1 MIETLQSLR
10 FVFAL
15 TVMLAH
21 FSYAGIEGHSTGVG
35 PMFFMLMTGIVM
47 SRSYGP
53 KILDGTFCF
62 KHFLLRRLFKFY
74 PLHVVCLLAVVV
86 VRHKT
91 MTDNDYLAILPN
103 LFLVQSWIPVPDYY
117 F

>member
-62 KHFLLRRLFKFY
+62 KHFGDIAQPFSCAELDTCSGL
-74 PLHVVCLLAVVV
+74 
-86 VRHKT
+86 
-91 MTDNDYLAILPN
+91 
-103 LFLVQSWIPVPDYY
+103 LFLMQCGFLVSV
-117 F
+117 